1 MPLRRPSAEAP
12 SQLTL
17 NGGGQCSQCW
27 RAPVRMAD
35 EEEGL
40 LDKHSAAA
48 EATAP
53 AATEPAVRAAPPPAT
68 RAAATPYDAIR
79 LYLKTRGFNQ
89 AWLTKV
95 RRSFF
100 FVTVG
105 GNAVT
110 VPSVHTPLQP

>member
-1 MPLRRPSAEAP
+1 
-12 SQLTL
+12 
-17 NGGGQCSQCW
+17 
-27 RAPVRMAD
+27 MAD
-35 EEEGL
+35 EEVGL
-40 LDKHSAAA
+40 LDQHSAAA

-53 AATEPAVRAAPPPAT
+53 AATELRAAPPAT

-95 RRSFF
+95 RRNLF

-105 GNAVT
+105 RRRPKSGHR
-110 VPSVHTPLQP
+110 SMRTPQHRERIFRATLMIAST